1 MLTDGMESS
10 GGGVEEADEV
20 VGDGVGV
27 GFFRR
32 GHGWAAAGAGADGD
46 ELSKVKTENV
56 INQ

>member
-10 GGGVEEADEV
+10 GGGVEETDEV

-32 GHGWAAAGAGADGD
+32 GHGWAAAGADGD
-46 ELSKVKTENV
+46 QLSKVKTENR
-56 INQ
+56 N